1 MRTFVLAALLLVPLP
16 SAANILD
23 DCDGSNAVMTECI
36 WSHYRDA
43 DAELNRVWRDVLA
56 TIEGADYLPAN
67 EIAAWR
73 DELVQAQRAWVQFK
87 EHDCEGAVAYEW
99 YGGSGADAAVGACLY
114 SHTRARIDDLIARYE
129 DR

>member
-1 MRTFVLAALLLVPLP
+1 MRVFVLTTVLLLPLP
-16 SAANILD
+16 VAADVLD

-43 DAELNRVWRDVLA
+43 DAELNRVWRGVLKKIA
-56 TIEGADYLPAN
+56 GADYLPAN

-73 DELVQAQRAWVQFK
+73 GELVEAQRAWVQFK
-87 EHDCEGAVAYEW
+87 ERDCEGAVAYEW
-99 YGGSGADAAVGACLY
+99 YGGSGANAAVGACLY
-114 SHTRARIDDLIARYE
+114 AHTRARIDDLMARYE